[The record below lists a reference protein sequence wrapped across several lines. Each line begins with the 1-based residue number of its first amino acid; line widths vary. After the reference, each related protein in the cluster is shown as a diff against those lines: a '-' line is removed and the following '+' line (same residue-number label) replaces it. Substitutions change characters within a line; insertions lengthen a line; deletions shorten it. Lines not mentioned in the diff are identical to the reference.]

1 MQLHH
6 TSTILCFHNPAFEHR
21 LSVND
26 PIKTRIKRRLNR
38 FGGEEET
45 FHHLP
50 AISSSLSFLHG
61 SCNLHSNISFIRF
74 LSYRCINGFSTRIFL
89 ACVTCHPQI
98 FPLYWILIVI
108 IFIQTGSNR
117 IEISCFKKVD
127 SVLIFGNYQNK
138 SKGWK

>member
-26 PIKTRIKRRLNR
+26 PVKTRIKRRLNR
-38 FGGEEET
+38 FGGEGK
-45 FHHLP
+45 
-50 AISSSLSFLHG
+50 SSITSLRFLHLDG
-61 SCNLHSNISFIRF
+61 SCNLHSNISFVRF